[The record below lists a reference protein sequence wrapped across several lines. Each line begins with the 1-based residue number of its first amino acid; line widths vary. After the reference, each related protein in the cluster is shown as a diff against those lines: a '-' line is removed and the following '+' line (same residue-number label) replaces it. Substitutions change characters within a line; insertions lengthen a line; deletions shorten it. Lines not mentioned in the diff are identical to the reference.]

1 MTDAASSPR
10 AAAPARRLHDID
22 WRDAVGRVVWIP
34 AEHRNPVVPR
44 ATAMRILRCTEESFA
59 QLCDL
64 GLPSEEGPD
73 GPLYDPLDLKNVGL
87 YSGSGVT
94 EVEVAMRFILSYMR
108 TSAEELTK
116 PKTWAYRLRL
126 LSDVEPDVGAERRVY
141 RPTPETFGGEVHAW
155 DPVAGPAPEVDAVS
169 LRMRQGAEV
178 AGSMTTTGEGDPIKS
193 PEIRRIMV
201 DLMESGV
208 RWQYLPRQFEL
219 QAATAYGMGAGSCC
233 VLSLLL
239 EDQLREAGYEAQSYH
254 GWVVAASEIDHGWVE
269 VVDEDGRVK
278 CLDPSFAMLA
288 THNGFGTPEFYDF
301 VIGSKINRM
310 IPTKAPLRVPY
321 VMDEGATDTV
331 TFFSS
336 PQQPA
341 R

>member
-1 MTDAASSPR
+1 MSNASSTPR

-22 WRDAVGRVVWIP
+22 WRTAVERVVWIP
-34 AEHRNPVVPR
+34 AEFRNPVVPR
-44 ATAMRILRCTEESFA
+44 STAMRILRCTEQSFA
-59 QLCDL
+59 QLVDL

-108 TSAEELTK
+108 TTPEELTR
-116 PKTWAYRLRL
+116 PKTWGYRLRL
-126 LSDVEPDVGAERRVY
+126 LSDAEPEAPAMRRVY

-155 DPVAGPAPEVDAVS
+155 EPTTGPRPEVDDVS
-169 LRMRQGAEV
+169 LRMLQGAEV
-178 AGSMTTTGEGDPIKS
+178 AGSMTTAGEGNPVRS
-193 PEIRRIMV
+193 PEIRTIMTE
-201 DLMESGV
+201 LMESGV
-208 RWQYLPRQFEL
+208 RWHYLPRQFEL
-219 QAATAYGMGAGSCC
+219 RAAEAYGMGAGSCC

-239 EDQLREAGYEAQSYH
+239 EDRLKEAGFEARSYH

-269 VVDEDGRVK
+269 VVDEDGELK

-288 THNGFGTPEFYDF
+288 THNGFGTPDFHDF

-331 TFFSS
+331 TFFSA
-336 PQQPA
+336 PT